1 MRKKSGRPPQ
11 PAYTT
16 PVFPMN
22 THTPTAHTF
31 QGIPS
36 GDTSE
41 EMNSLKPIFH
51 EDIAILISLTR
62 GK

>member
-1 MRKKSGRPPQ
+1 MIKKSGRPPQ
-11 PAYTT
+11 LIDTT

-22 THTPTAHTF
+22 TLTPTAHTF

-41 EMNSLKPIFH
+41 EMNS
-51 EDIAILISLTR
+51 
-62 GK
+62 